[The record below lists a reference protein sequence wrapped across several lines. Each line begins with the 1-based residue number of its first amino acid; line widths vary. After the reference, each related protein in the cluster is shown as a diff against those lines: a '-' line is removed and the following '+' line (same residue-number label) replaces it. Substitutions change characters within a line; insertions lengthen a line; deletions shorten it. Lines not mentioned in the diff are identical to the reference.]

1 MGKTV
6 SAKLHVNGNAFVSG
20 QFAHSLSSDR
30 RLKMNIRPF
39 RVGKYLRSLG
49 GAFEYEYIAS
59 EVERDNYYAG
69 THLGFIYQ
77 NVKGSKLKSMCIERE
92 DGFGTLNLFDSRY
105 LALLGAAAIEHEDRI
120 HTLERQIKA
129 LQKELKQLKSA

>member
-1 MGKTV
+1 
-6 SAKLHVNGNAFVSG
+6 
-20 QFAHSLSSDR
+20 
-30 RLKMNIRPF
+30 MNIRPF

-92 DGFGTLNLFDSRY
+92 DGFGALNLFDSRY